1 MGDVD
6 KEKISSDISE
16 QKEEPRLMES
26 YGSFPVW
33 SLKLIDALTPE
44 FLISKEPVEK
54 KNFLSKNFLFI
65 NNETHSKGINKCF
78 GQDRYP

>member
-6 KEKISSDISE
+6 KEQNSSDISE
-16 QKEEPRLMES
+16 QKEEPGLMES

-54 KNFLSKNFLFI
+54 KKLP
-65 NNETHSKGINKCF
+65 
-78 GQDRYP
+78 Q

>member
-6 KEKISSDISE
+6 KEKNSSDISE
-16 QKEEPRLMES
+16 QKEEPGLMES

-33 SLKLIDALTPE
+33 SLKLIDAITPE

-54 KNFLSKNFLFI
+54 KKLP
-65 NNETHSKGINKCF
+65 
-78 GQDRYP
+78 Q

>member
-6 KEKISSDISE
+6 KEKNSSDISG
-16 QKEEPRLMES
+16 QKDEPRLMES

-54 KNFLSKNFLFI
+54 KKLP
-65 NNETHSKGINKCF
+65 
-78 GQDRYP
+78 Q

>member
-6 KEKISSDISE
+6 KEKNSSNISA
-16 QKEEPRLMES
+16 QKKEPGLMES

-44 FLISKEPVEK
+44 FLISKEPIEK
-54 KNFLSKNFLFI
+54 RKLPK
-65 NNETHSKGINKCF
+65 
-78 GQDRYP
+78 